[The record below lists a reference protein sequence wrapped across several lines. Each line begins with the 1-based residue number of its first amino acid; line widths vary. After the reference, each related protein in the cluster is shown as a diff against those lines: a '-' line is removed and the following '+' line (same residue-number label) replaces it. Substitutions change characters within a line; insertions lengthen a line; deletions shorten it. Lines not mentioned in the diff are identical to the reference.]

1 MTTGI
6 YQVISPSGRIYIGQS
21 TDIERRFAGYQRY
34 SGCCKQRRLYNSL
47 KKYGASTHS
56 YRVIEIC
63 PSESLNERER
73 YWQEHHDSLGKQGLN
88 CRYVT
93 TQDKTGSPSPASRAR
108 MSLAQSGT
116 NNPNYGRY
124 GTDNPLFG
132 RQRPAHVIA
141 KIAAYQATR
150 GRLVEQITKSGV
162 LVKAGRIRDFV
173 ADGFNNGN
181 ISSCLSGRLKT
192 TGGFVFR
199 YAHQRP
205 AP

>member
-1 MTTGI
+1 MTCGI
-6 YQVISPSGRIYIGQS
+6 YKITSPTGRVYVGQS
-21 TDIERRFAGYQRY
+21 LSIEKRFSGYRVF
-34 SGCCKQRRLYNSL
+34 SGCCKQTRLYNSL
-47 KKYGASTHS
+47 KKYGPQAHQFV
-56 YRVIEIC
+56 VIEAC
-63 PSESLNERER
+63 AESSLNDRER
-73 YWQEHHDSLGKQGLN
+73 YWQEELDTTGKQGLN
-88 CRYVT
+88 CRFVAT
-93 TQDKTGSPSPASRAR
+93 VDKTGSPSEASRAKMR
-108 MSLAQSGT
+108 LAQGGV
-116 NNPNYGRY
+116 NNPNYGKY

-132 RQRPAHVIA
+132 RQRPAHVVA

-150 GRLVEQITKSGV
+150 GRLVEQITKNGV